1 MALTRRDFLRDGLAT
16 LAVGCAAPSVL
27 SDAARAQGASLRTL
41 IVLDLVGG
49 NDSLSMVVP
58 YTDPFYYS
66 RRPTIAVPA
75 AQVLQIGSDAGGRP
89 LGLHPRQTGL
99 KSLFDGGRVAFIQR
113 VGYENSS
120 RSHFLGTDIWSTANP
135 NVPQGPGWLGRYL
148 DTLPAPVDP
157 LLSWVVAGETP
168 HSLAA
173 RTVRAPSIP
182 SASGYAFQSPNTG
195 AELQNERTI
204 AGRLASA
211 AVSGQTSLAFVC
223 GTIESALAT
232 IDRVA
237 AVTQYASTLIYPPN
251 SLGQALRTVA
261 GAMVMDVGTRIFW
274 VQTGGYDTHS
284 SQGTNDTTG
293 TYTGLMATLGDALL
307 ALCTDL
313 ANQGL
318 LNDTL
323 ILQFSEFGR
332 RITENGSRGTD
343 HGAAAVMTAVG
354 GRVRGGIYGTAPS
367 LNPDPENATLENSGA
382 DVRYETDFRSVYARV
397 IDEWL
402 ASSSIALL
410 GGDFRKPSLNFI

>member
-1 MALTRRDFLRDGLAT
+1 
-16 LAVGCAAPSVL
+16 
-27 SDAARAQGASLRTL
+27 
-41 IVLDLVGG
+41 
-49 NDSLSMVVP
+49 
-58 YTDPFYYS
+58 
-66 RRPTIAVPA
+66 
-75 AQVLQIGSDAGGRP
+75 
-89 LGLHPRQTGL
+89 
-99 KSLFDGGRVAFIQR
+99 
-113 VGYENSS
+113 
-120 RSHFLGTDIWSTANP
+120 
-135 NVPQGPGWLGRYL
+135 
-148 DTLPAPVDP
+148 
-157 LLSWVVAGETP
+157 
-168 HSLAA
+168 
-173 RTVRAPSIP
+173 
-182 SASGYAFQSPNTG
+182 
-195 AELQNERTI
+195 
-204 AGRLASA
+204 
-211 AVSGQTSLAFVC
+211 
-223 GTIESALAT
+223 
-232 IDRVA
+232 
-237 AVTQYASTLIYPPN
+237 
-251 SLGQALRTVA
+251 
-261 GAMVMDVGTRIFW
+261 MVMGVGTRIFW

-410 GGDFRKPSLNFI
+410 GGDFRKPSLNFV